1 MSEHR
6 ARKRFGQNFLTDD
19 RIIERIVRAV
29 APQDDD
35 VVIEVGPGKG
45 AITALLLQSGAS
57 LHALEIDRDLVA
69 LLQQRFAAS
78 SNFTLHEG
86 DALQFD
92 LATLQ
97 APAAGFRVVG
107 NLPYNISTPLLFHFL
122 QHRERIRDMYFMLQA
137 EVIDRMEAG
146 PGSKVYGRLSVML
159 QVYCDVERIINVPPH
174 AFSPQPKVQSAVACL
189 RPRAPQFGEFEH
201 SVLDLVVRNAFN
213 QRRKTLRNTL
223 KSVASAEQIE
233 AAGIDPGVRAEQL
246 AIAEFVRI
254 AQTIGQH

>member
-19 RIIERIVRAV
+19 RIIGRIVKAV
-29 APQDDD
+29 ALQSDD

-45 AITALLLQSGAS
+45 AITALMLDSDAQ

-69 LLQQRFAAS
+69 LLTERFADR
-78 SNFTLHEG
+78 SNFNLHEG

-92 LATLQ
+92 LGSLD
-97 APAAGFRVVG
+97 APDSGFRVVG

-122 QHRERIRDMYFMLQA
+122 EHRARIRDMYFMLQS
-137 EVIDRMEAG
+137 EVVDRMEAG
-146 PGSKVYGRLSVML
+146 PGSKTYGRLSVML
-159 QVYCDVERIINVPPH
+159 QVYCDVERIIDVPPH

-189 RPRAPQFGEFEH
+189 RPREPQFGEFEH
-201 SVLDLVVRNAFN
+201 AALDLVVRNAFN

-223 KSVASAEQIE
+223 KSVASVEQIE
-233 AAGIDPGVRAEQL
+233 AAGVDPATRAEQV

-254 AQTIGQH
+254 AQTIRKE